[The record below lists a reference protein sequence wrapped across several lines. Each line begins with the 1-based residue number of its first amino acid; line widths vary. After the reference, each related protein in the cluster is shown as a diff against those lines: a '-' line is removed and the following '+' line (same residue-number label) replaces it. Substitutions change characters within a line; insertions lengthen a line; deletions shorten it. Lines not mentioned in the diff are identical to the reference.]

1 MLNNRF
7 ILVRRFNILLAI
19 LSLFL
24 LLITIRL
31 FWLQIYKNDFY
42 LERSKSN
49 SERIEPIKSL
59 RGLIFDR
66 NDNILAENILTYN
79 LEVDIENKSTEDL
92 NSIIGELSKIL
103 SISEHERDQFFKM
116 RSERKFLRKIPLKL
130 NVNNEELTFFAS
142 KKFLFPN
149 VTLKEEF
156 LRSYPHGKENAHL
169 IGYINR
175 ISKKDVEKFENDPEL
190 LNNYFGMSHIGKQGI
205 ENSFE
210 NSLRGKSGFKK
221 IRVNAKNSF
230 IAEIE
235 NKKALDGED
244 LILSIDLNLQR
255 KSHELLKNFKGSLI
269 MTDISNNEVLA
280 YQSNPVFDPNLF
292 VNGISFT
299 DWDKLN
305 TDPSKPMLDRVTNA
319 VYPPGSTIKPFLS
332 IAGLE
337 NNVINEDY
345 SINDPGFYQLPKTKK
360 IFMDW
365 KKEGHGNVNIITAI
379 AESCDVYFYDLA
391 YRLGIEKM
399 DNSLRKFSF
408 GQKTGINL
416 PIEKR
421 GILPSPEW
429 KLKHHKKKWNAYE
442 TINTSIG
449 QGDFLSSPAQLVHG
463 LNILLNNKQM
473 PPLSLIKDK
482 FSDVPLSDEKITDE
496 KYIEIVKRGMQEV
509 TSYNG
514 TFRSIANN
522 NKNKIAGKTG
532 TAQVF
537 SLKSQAYDEDNIAD
551 HLKDHSLF
559 IGYAPYDNPQVS
571 IAVIIENG
579 GHGSTVAAPIAKK
592 MIDFYFETIK

>member
-1 MLNNRF
+1 L
-7 ILVRRFNILLAI
+7 ILKIN
-19 LSLFL
+19 
-24 LLITIRL
+24 
-31 FWLQIYKNDFY
+31 LQK
-42 LERSKSN
+42 
-49 SERIEPIKSL
+49 
-59 RGLIFDR
+59 
-66 NDNILAENILTYN
+66 
-79 LEVDIENKSTEDL
+79 
-92 NSIIGELSKIL
+92 NSIQSLESY
-103 SISEHERDQFFKM
+103 HKM

-280 YQSNPVFDPNLF
+280 YQSNPTFDPNLF

-509 TSYNG
+509 TSSNG
-514 TFRSIANN
+514 TFRSIAKNN
-522 NKNKIAGKTG
+522 YNKIAGKTG

>member
-1 MLNNRF
+1 MLNSRF

-24 LLITIRL
+24 LLIAIRL

-92 NSIIGELSKIL
+92 NNIIGELSTIL
-103 SISEHERDQFFKM
+103 SISEHERDLFFKM
-116 RSERKFLRKIPLKL
+116 RSERKFLREIPLKI
-130 NVNNEELTFFAS
+130 NINNEELTFFVS
-142 KKFLFPN
+142 KKFLFPD
-149 VTLKEEF
+149 VTIKEDF
-156 LRSYPHGKENAHL
+156 LRSYPHGIENAHL
-169 IGYINR
+169 IGFINR
-175 ISKKDVEKFENDPEL
+175 ISKKDLEKIENDPEML
-190 LNNYFGMSHIGKQGI
+190 DAYFGMTHIGKQGI
-205 ENSFE
+205 ENAFE
-210 NSLRGKSGFKK
+210 NDLRGKSGFKK

-235 NKKALDGED
+235 NKKAVDGQD
-244 LILSIDLNLQR
+244 LILSIDLDLQR
-255 KSHELLKNFKGSLI
+255 KSHELLKNYKGSLI
-269 MTDISNNEVLA
+269 MTDISNSEVLA
-280 YQSNPVFDPNLF
+280 YQSNPSFDPNLF
-292 VNGISFT
+292 VNGISFAE
-299 DWDKLN
+299 WDKLN
-305 TDPSKPMLDRVTNA
+305 LDPDKPMLDRVTNA

-337 NNVINEDY
+337 NNIINEDY
-345 SINDPGFYQLPKTKK
+345 SISDPGFYQLPKTKK

-365 KKEGHGNVNIITAI
+365 KKEGHGNVNIVKAI

-399 DNSLRKFSF
+399 SDGLRKFSF

-416 PIEKR
+416 PSEKK

-463 LNILLNNKQM
+463 LNILLNNKPM

-482 FSDVPLSDEKITDE
+482 FSDVSLGIKKITDE

-509 TSYNG
+509 TSSNG

-522 NKNKIAGKTG
+522 NNNKIAGKTG

-537 SLKSQAYDEDNIAD
+537 SLKNQAYDENNIAD

-592 MIDFYFETIK
+592 MLDFYFETTK

>member
-79 LEVDIENKSTEDL
+79 IEIDIENKSTEDL

-190 LNNYFGMSHIGKQGI
+190 LDNYFGMSHIGKQGI

-280 YQSNPVFDPNLF
+280 YQSNPTFDPNLF

-473 PPLSLIKDK
+473 PPLSLIKDQ
-482 FSDVPLSDEKITDE
+482 FYDASLSGEKITDE

-509 TSYNG
+509 TSSNG

-522 NKNKIAGKTG
+522 NNNKIAGKTG

-537 SLKSQAYDEDNIAD
+537 SLKNQAYDENNIAD

-592 MIDFYFETIK
+592 MLDFYFETTK

>member
-7 ILVRRFNILLAI
+7 ILIRRFNILLAI

-79 LEVDIENKSTEDL
+79 LEIDIENKSIEEL
-92 NSIIGELSKIL
+92 NSIIDELSKIL
-103 SISEHERDQFFKM
+103 SLSEHERNLFFKM
-116 RSERKFLRKIPLKL
+116 RSERKFLRKIPLKI
-130 NVNNEELTFFAS
+130 NINNEELTFFVS
-142 KKFLFPN
+142 KKFLFPDI
-149 VTLKEEF
+149 TIKEEF
-156 LRSYPHGKENAHL
+156 LRSYPHGIENAHL
-169 IGYINR
+169 IGFINR
-175 ISKKDVEKFENDPEL
+175 ISKKDLKKIENDPEM
-190 LNNYFGMSHIGKQGI
+190 LNDYFGMTHIGKQGI

-210 NSLRGKSGFKK
+210 DSLRGKSGFKK

-235 NKKALDGED
+235 NKKALDGQD
-244 LILSIDLNLQR
+244 LILSIDLDLQR
-255 KSHELLKNFKGSLI
+255 KSHELLKNYKGSLI

-280 YQSNPVFDPNLF
+280 YQSNPSFDPNLF
-292 VNGISFT
+292 VNGISFS

-319 VYPPGSTIKPFLS
+319 AYPPGSTIKPFLS

-337 NNVINEDY
+337 NNIINEDY
-345 SINDPGFYQLPKTKK
+345 SISDPGFYQLPKTKK

-365 KKEGHGNVNIITAI
+365 KKEGHGNVNIINAI

-399 DNSLRKFSF
+399 DSSLSKFSF
-408 GQKTGINL
+408 GQQTGINL
-416 PIEKR
+416 PTEKS

-429 KLKHHKKKWNAYE
+429 KLKHLKKKWNAYE

-449 QGDFLSSPAQLVHG
+449 QGDFLSTPAQLVHG

-482 FSDVPLSDEKITDE
+482 FSDEPLRLEKITNE

-509 TSYNG
+509 TNTNG

-537 SLKSQAYDEDNIAD
+537 SLKNQAYDEDNIAD

>member
-1 MLNNRF
+1 MLNNRL
-7 ILVRRFNILLAI
+7 ILVQRFNILVAF
-19 LSLFL
+19 LFL
-24 LLITIRL
+24 IFLFIFLRL

-42 LERSKSN
+42 LESSKSN
-49 SERIEPIKSL
+49 YERIEPIKPL

-66 NDNILAENILTYN
+66 NNNILAENILTYN
-79 LEVDIENKSTEDL
+79 LEINIENKSKEDL
-92 NSIIGELSKIL
+92 NAIIEELSKIL
-103 SISEHERDQFFKM
+103 SISEHERNLFFKI
-116 RSERKFLRKIPLKL
+116 RTDRKFLRKIPLKT
-130 NVNNEELTFFAS
+130 NINNDELAFFVS
-142 KKFLFPN
+142 KKFLFPDVN
-149 VTLKEEF
+149 LKEEF
-156 LRSYPHGKENAHL
+156 LRSYKYGIENAHL

-175 ISKKDVEKFENDPEL
+175 ISKKDLERIENDPEKL
-190 LNNYFGMSHIGKQGI
+190 DNYFGITHIGKQGI

-221 IRVNAKNSF
+221 IRVNARNSY

-235 NKKALDGED
+235 NKKAFDGQD
-244 LILSIDLNLQR
+244 LTLSIDLDLQK
-255 KSHELLKNFKGSLI
+255 KSHELLKGYKGSLI
-269 MTDISNNEVLA
+269 ITDISNNEVLA
-280 YQSNPVFDPNLF
+280 YQSNPSFDPNLF
-292 VNGISFT
+292 VNGIGFSE
-299 DWDKLN
+299 WDKLN
-305 TDPSKPMLDRVTNA
+305 TDPNKPMLDRVTNA

-337 NNVINEDY
+337 NNIINADY

-365 KKEGHGNVNIITAI
+365 KKEGHGNVNIINAI

-399 DNSLRKFSF
+399 NKSLKKFAF

-416 PIEKR
+416 PSEKS

-429 KLKHHKKKWNAYE
+429 KLKRHKKKWNTYE

-449 QGDFLSSPAQLVHG
+449 QGDFLSSPAQLVHA
-463 LNILLNNKQM
+463 LNILLNNKEM

-482 FSDVPLSDEKITDE
+482 SSDVPLSVEKITDE
-496 KYIEIVKRGMQEV
+496 RYIETVKIGMQEV
-509 TSYNG
+509 TNSNG
-514 TFRSIANN
+514 TFRSIVNN
-522 NKNKIAGKTG
+522 NKNKLAGKTG

-537 SLKSQAYDEDNIAD
+537 SLKNQEYDEDNIAD

-559 IGYAPYDNPQVS
+559 IGYAPYDNPQIS

>member
-7 ILVRRFNILLAI
+7 ILVRRFNILLVI

-24 LLITIRL
+24 LLIAIRL

-66 NDNILAENILTYN
+66 NDNILADNILTYN
-79 LEVDIENKSTEDL
+79 LEIDIENKSSEEL
-92 NSIIGELSKIL
+92 NSIIDELSKIL
-103 SISEHERDQFFKM
+103 TISEHERDLFFKM
-116 RSERKFLRKIPLKL
+116 RSERKFLRKIPLKI
-130 NVNNEELTFFAS
+130 NINNEKLTFFVS
-142 KKFLFPN
+142 KKFLFPD

-156 LRSYPHGKENAHL
+156 LRSYPHGIENAHL

-175 ISKKDVEKFENDPEL
+175 ISKKDLEKIQNDPEML
-190 LNNYFGMSHIGKQGI
+190 DAYYGMTHIGKQGI

-210 NSLRGKSGFKK
+210 DSLRGKSGFKK

-235 NKKALDGED
+235 NKKALDGQD
-244 LILSIDLNLQR
+244 LILSINLDLQR
-255 KSHELLKNFKGSLI
+255 KSHELLKNYKGSLI
-269 MTDISNNEVLA
+269 MADISNNEVLA
-280 YQSNPVFDPNLF
+280 YQSNPSFDPNLF
-292 VNGISFT
+292 VNGISFA

-305 TDPSKPMLDRVTNA
+305 MDPNKPMLDRVTNA

-345 SINDPGFYQLPKTKK
+345 SINDPGFFQLPKTKK

-365 KKEGHGNVNIITAI
+365 KKEGHGNVSIINAI

-399 DNSLRKFSF
+399 DNSLKKFSF

-416 PIEKR
+416 PTEKS

-482 FSDVPLSDEKITDE
+482 FSDVPLSDKKITDE

-509 TSYNG
+509 TSSNG

-522 NKNKIAGKTG
+522 NMNKIAGKTG

>member
-7 ILVRRFNILLAI
+7 ILVRRFNILLVI
-19 LSLFL
+19 LFLFL

-49 SERIEPIKSL
+49 SERIEPIKPL

-66 NDNILAENILTYN
+66 NDYILAENILTYN
-79 LEVDIENKSTEDL
+79 LEIDIENKSTEEL
-92 NSIIGELSKIL
+92 YSIIGELSKIL
-103 SISEHERDQFFKM
+103 SISEHERDLFFKM
-116 RSERKFLRKIPLKL
+116 RSERKFLRKIPLKI
-130 NVNNEELTFFAS
+130 NINNEELTFFVS
-142 KKFLFPN
+142 KKFLFPD

-156 LRSYPHGKENAHL
+156 LRSYKYGIENAHL

-175 ISKKDVEKFENDPEL
+175 ISKKDLEKIENDPEML
-190 LNNYFGMSHIGKQGI
+190 DDYFGMTHIGKQGI

-221 IRVNAKNSF
+221 IRVNANNSF

-235 NKKALDGED
+235 NKKALDGQD
-244 LILSIDLNLQR
+244 LILSIDLNLQ
-255 KSHELLKNFKGSLI
+255 KQSHELLKNYKGSMI
-269 MTDISNNEVLA
+269 MTNISNNEVLA
-280 YQSNPVFDPNLF
+280 YQSNPSFDPNLF
-292 VNGISFT
+292 VNGISFA

-305 TDPSKPMLDRVTNA
+305 TDPNKPMLDRVTNA

-337 NNVINEDY
+337 NNVINKDY

-365 KKEGHGNVNIITAI
+365 KKEGHGNVNVITAI

-416 PIEKR
+416 PTEKS

-429 KLKHHKKKWNAYE
+429 KFKHHKKKWNAYE

-509 TSYNG
+509 TSSNG

-537 SLKSQAYDEDNIAD
+537 SLKSQTYDEDNIAD

-559 IGYAPYDNPQVS
+559 IGYAPHDNPQVS

-579 GHGSTVAAPIAKK
+579 GHGSTIAAPIAKK

>member
-1 MLNNRF
+1 MLNSRF
-7 ILVRRFNILLAI
+7 ILIRRYKILLAI
-19 LSLFL
+19 LSLFM
-24 LLITIRL
+24 LLIVIRL

-66 NDNILAENILTYN
+66 NDNILAENVLTYN
-79 LEVDIENKSTEDL
+79 LEIDIENKSTEDL
-92 NSIIGELSKIL
+92 NSIIEELSKVL
-103 SISEHERDQFFKM
+103 TISEHERNQFFKM
-116 RSERKFLRKIPLKL
+116 RSERKFLRKIPLKI
-130 NVNNEELTFFAS
+130 NVNNEELTFFVS
-142 KKFLFPN
+142 KKFLFPD

-156 LRSYPHGKENAHL
+156 LRSYPHGIENAHL

-175 ISKKDVEKFENDPEL
+175 ISKKDLERIENDPEL
-190 LNNYFGMSHIGKQGI
+190 LDDYFGLTHIGKQGI

-235 NKKALDGED
+235 NKNALDGQD
-244 LILSIDLNLQR
+244 LILSIDLSLQR
-255 KSHELLKNFKGSLI
+255 KSHELLKKYKGSLI
-269 MTDISNNEVLA
+269 ITDISNNEVLA
-280 YQSNPVFDPNLF
+280 YQSNPSFDPNLF

-337 NNVINEDY
+337 NNVINEDS

-365 KKEGHGNVNIITAI
+365 KKEGHGNVNIINAI

-399 DNSLRKFSF
+399 YISLRKFSF

-416 PIEKR
+416 PIEKS

-463 LNILLNNKQM
+463 LNILLNNKKM

-509 TSYNG
+509 TSTNG
-514 TFRSIANN
+514 TFRSIASNN
-522 NKNKIAGKTG
+522 YNKIAGKTG

-537 SLKSQAYDEDNIAD
+537 SLKNQAYDEDNIAD

-592 MIDFYFETIK
+592 MIDFYFEKMK

>member
-1 MLNNRF
+1 MLNSRF

-24 LLITIRL
+24 LLIAIRL

-92 NSIIGELSKIL
+92 NNIIGELSTIL
-103 SISEHERDQFFKM
+103 SISEHERDLFFKM
-116 RSERKFLRKIPLKL
+116 RSERKFLRKIPLKI
-130 NVNNEELTFFAS
+130 NINNEELVFFVS
-142 KKFLFPN
+142 KKYLFPD
-149 VTLKEEF
+149 VTIKEGF
-156 LRSYPHGKENAHL
+156 LRSYPHGIENAHL
-169 IGYINR
+169 IGFINR
-175 ISKKDVEKFENDPEL
+175 ISKKDLEKIENDPEML
-190 LNNYFGMSHIGKQGI
+190 DDYFGMTHIGKQGI

-210 NSLRGKSGFKK
+210 NDLRGKSGFKK

-235 NKKALDGED
+235 NKKALDGQD
-244 LILSIDLNLQR
+244 LILSIDLDLQR
-255 KSHELLKNFKGSLI
+255 KSHELLKNYKGSLI
-269 MTDISNNEVLA
+269 MTDISNSEVLA
-280 YQSNPVFDPNLF
+280 YQSNPSFDPNLF
-292 VNGISFT
+292 VNGISFAE
-299 DWDKLN
+299 WDKLN
-305 TDPSKPMLDRVTNA
+305 LDPDKPMLDRVTNA

-337 NNVINEDY
+337 NNIINEDY
-345 SINDPGFYQLPKTKK
+345 SISDPGFYQLPKTKK

-365 KKEGHGNVNIITAI
+365 KKEGHGNVNIVKAI

-399 DNSLRKFSF
+399 SDGLRKFSF

-416 PIEKR
+416 PSEKK

-449 QGDFLSSPAQLVHG
+449 QGDFLSSPAQLVHS
-463 LNILLNNKQM
+463 LNILLNNKPM

-482 FSDVPLSDEKITDE
+482 FSDVSLGIKKITDE

-509 TSYNG
+509 TSSNG

-522 NKNKIAGKTG
+522 NNNKIAGKTG

-537 SLKSQAYDEDNIAD
+537 SLKNQAYDENNIAD

-592 MIDFYFETIK
+592 MLDFYFETTK

>member
-7 ILVRRFNILLAI
+7 ILVRRFNILLTI

-24 LLITIRL
+24 LLIAIRL

-79 LEVDIENKSTEDL
+79 LEIDIENKSSVEL
-92 NSIIGELSKIL
+92 NSIIDELSKIL
-103 SISEHERDQFFKM
+103 TISEQERDVFFKM
-116 RSERKFLRKIPLKL
+116 RSERKFLRKIPLKI
-130 NVNNEELTFFAS
+130 NINNEELTFFVS
-142 KKFLFPN
+142 KKFLFPDVN
-149 VTLKEEF
+149 IKEEF
-156 LRSYPHGKENAHL
+156 LRRYPHGIENAHL

-175 ISKKDVEKFENDPEL
+175 ISKKDIDKIENDPEM
-190 LNNYFGMSHIGKQGI
+190 LNDYFGMSHIGKQGI

-210 NSLRGKSGFKK
+210 DSLHGKSGFKK

-235 NKKALDGED
+235 NKKALDGQD

-255 KSHELLKNFKGSLI
+255 KSHELLKNYKGSLI
-269 MTDISNNEVLA
+269 MTEISNNEVLA
-280 YQSNPVFDPNLF
+280 YQSNPSFNPNLF

-337 NNVINEDY
+337 NNIINADY
-345 SINDPGFYQLPKTKK
+345 SINDPGFFQLPKTKK

-365 KKEGHGNVNIITAI
+365 KKEGHGNVSIISAI

-399 DNSLRKFSF
+399 DNSLKKFSF

-416 PIEKR
+416 PTEKS

-482 FSDVPLSDEKITDE
+482 FSDVPLSDKKITDE

-509 TSYNG
+509 TSSNG

-522 NKNKIAGKTG
+522 NMNKIAGKTG

>member
-79 LEVDIENKSTEDL
+79 IEIDIENKSTEDL

-130 NVNNEELTFFAS
+130 NVNNEELTFFVS
-142 KKFLFPN
+142 KKFLFPD

-190 LNNYFGMSHIGKQGI
+190 LDNYFGMSHIGKQGI

-280 YQSNPVFDPNLF
+280 YQSNPTFDPNLF

-509 TSYNG
+509 TSSNG

>member
-79 LEVDIENKSTEDL
+79 IEIDIENKSTEDL

-116 RSERKFLRKIPLKL
+116 RSERKFIRKIPLKL

-190 LNNYFGMSHIGKQGI
+190 LDNYFGMSHIGKQGI

-235 NKKALDGED
+235 NKKALDGQD

-280 YQSNPVFDPNLF
+280 YQSNPTFDPNLF

-496 KYIEIVKRGMQEV
+496 KYIEIVKKGMQEV
-509 TSYNG
+509 TNTNG

-522 NKNKIAGKTG
+522 NNNKIAGKTG

-537 SLKSQAYDEDNIAD
+537 SLKNQAYDEDNIAD

-559 IGYAPYDNPQVS
+559 IGYAPYDNPKVS

>member
-7 ILVRRFNILLAI
+7 ILVRRFNFLLAI

-24 LLITIRL
+24 LLIAIRL

-79 LEVDIENKSTEDL
+79 LEIDIENKSSEEL

-103 SISEHERDQFFKM
+103 SISEHERDLFFKM
-116 RSERKFLRKIPLKL
+116 RSERKFLRKIPLKI
-130 NVNNEELTFFAS
+130 NINNEELTFFAS
-142 KKFLFPN
+142 KKFLFPD

-156 LRSYPHGKENAHL
+156 LRSYPHGIENAHL

-175 ISKKDVEKFENDPEL
+175 ISKKDLEKIENDPEML
-190 LNNYFGMSHIGKQGI
+190 DDYFGMTHIGKQGI

-210 NSLRGKSGFKK
+210 DSLRGKSGFKK

-255 KSHELLKNFKGSLI
+255 KSHDLLKNYKGSLI

-280 YQSNPVFDPNLF
+280 YQSNPTFDPNLF

-305 TDPSKPMLDRVTNA
+305 MDPSKPMLDRVTNA

-337 NNVINEDY
+337 NNVINTDY
-345 SINDPGFYQLPKTKK
+345 SINDPGFFQLPKTKK

-416 PIEKR
+416 PTEKS

-482 FSDVPLSDEKITDE
+482 FYDASLSGEKITDE

-509 TSYNG
+509 TSSNG

>member
-7 ILVRRFNILLAI
+7 ILVRRFNILLVT

-24 LLITIRL
+24 LLIAIRL

-79 LEVDIENKSTEDL
+79 LEIDIENKSSEEL
-92 NSIIGELSKIL
+92 NSIIDELSKIL
-103 SISEHERDQFFKM
+103 TISEHERDLFFKM
-116 RSERKFLRKIPLKL
+116 RSERKFLRKIPLKI
-130 NVNNEELTFFAS
+130 NINNEELTFFVS
-142 KKFLFPN
+142 KKFLFPD
-149 VTLKEEF
+149 VTIKEEF
-156 LRSYPHGKENAHL
+156 LRSYPHGIENAHL

-175 ISKKDVEKFENDPEL
+175 ISKKDLQKIQNDPEML
-190 LNNYFGMSHIGKQGI
+190 DAYFGMTHIGKQGI

-210 NSLRGKSGFKK
+210 DSLRGKSGFKK

-235 NKKALDGED
+235 NKKALDGQD
-244 LILSIDLNLQR
+244 LILSINLDLQR
-255 KSHELLKNFKGSLI
+255 KSHELLKNYKGSLI
-269 MTDISNNEVLA
+269 MADISNNEILA
-280 YQSNPVFDPNLF
+280 YQSNPSFDPNLF
-292 VNGISFT
+292 VNGISFS

-345 SINDPGFYQLPKTKK
+345 SINDPGFFQLPKTKK

-365 KKEGHGNVNIITAI
+365 KKEGHGNVNIINAI

-399 DNSLRKFSF
+399 DNSLKKFSF

-416 PIEKR
+416 PTEKS

-482 FSDVPLSDEKITDE
+482 FSDVPLSDKKITDE

-509 TSYNG
+509 TSSNG

-522 NKNKIAGKTG
+522 NMNKIAGKTG

>member
-1 MLNNRF
+1 MLNSRF

-24 LLITIRL
+24 LLIAIRL

-66 NDNILAENILTYN
+66 NDNIVAENILTYN

-92 NSIIGELSKIL
+92 NNIIGELSTIL
-103 SISEHERDQFFKM
+103 SISEHERDLFFKM
-116 RSERKFLRKIPLKL
+116 RSERKFLREIPLKI
-130 NVNNEELTFFAS
+130 NINNEELTFFVS
-142 KKFLFPN
+142 KKFLFPD
-149 VTLKEEF
+149 VTIKEDF
-156 LRSYPHGKENAHL
+156 LRSYPHGIENAHL
-169 IGYINR
+169 IGFINR
-175 ISKKDVEKFENDPEL
+175 ISKKDLEKIVNDPEML
-190 LNNYFGMSHIGKQGI
+190 DAYFGMTHIGKQGI

-210 NSLRGKSGFKK
+210 NDLRGKSGFKK

-235 NKKALDGED
+235 NKKALDGQD
-244 LILSIDLNLQR
+244 LILSIDLDLQR
-255 KSHELLKNFKGSLI
+255 KSHELLKNYKGSLI
-269 MTDISNNEVLA
+269 MTDISNSEVLA
-280 YQSNPVFDPNLF
+280 YQSNPGFDPNLF

-299 DWDKLN
+299 EWDKLN
-305 TDPSKPMLDRVTNA
+305 LDPDKPMLDRVTNA

-337 NNVINEDY
+337 NNIINEDY
-345 SINDPGFYQLPKTKK
+345 SISDPGFYQLPKTKK

-365 KKEGHGNVNIITAI
+365 KKEGHGNVNIVKAI

-399 DNSLRKFSF
+399 SDGMRKFSF

-416 PIEKR
+416 PSEKK

-449 QGDFLSSPAQLVHG
+449 QGDFLSSPAQLVHS
-463 LNILLNNKQM
+463 LNILLNNKPM

-482 FSDVPLSDEKITDE
+482 FSDVSLGIKKITDE

-509 TSYNG
+509 TSSNG

-522 NKNKIAGKTG
+522 NNNKIAGKTG

-537 SLKSQAYDEDNIAD
+537 SLKNQAYDENNIAD

-592 MIDFYFETIK
+592 MLDFYFETTK

>member
-24 LLITIRL
+24 LLIAIRL

-79 LEVDIENKSTEDL
+79 LEIDIENKSLEEL

-103 SISEHERDQFFKM
+103 SISEHERDLFFKM
-116 RSERKFLRKIPLKL
+116 RSERKFLRKIPLKI
-130 NVNNEELTFFAS
+130 NINNEELTFFAS
-142 KKFLFPN
+142 KKFLFPDVN
-149 VTLKEEF
+149 LKEEF
-156 LRSYPHGKENAHL
+156 LRSYPHGIENAHL

-175 ISKKDVEKFENDPEL
+175 ISKKDLEKIENDPEML
-190 LNNYFGMSHIGKQGI
+190 DDYFGMTHIGKQGI

-210 NSLRGKSGFKK
+210 DSLRGKSGFKK

-255 KSHELLKNFKGSLI
+255 KSHELLKNYKGSLI

-280 YQSNPVFDPNLF
+280 YQSNPAFDPNLF
-292 VNGISFT
+292 VNGISFA

-305 TDPSKPMLDRVTNA
+305 MDPSKPMLDRVTNA

-337 NNVINEDY
+337 NNVINTDY
-345 SINDPGFYQLPKTKK
+345 SINDPGFFQLPKTKK

-416 PIEKR
+416 PTEKS

-482 FSDVPLSDEKITDE
+482 FSDVPLSNEKITDE
-496 KYIEIVKRGMQEV
+496 KYIEIVKKGMQEV
-509 TSYNG
+509 TSSNG

-537 SLKSQAYDEDNIAD
+537 SLKSQTYDEDNIAD

>member
-79 LEVDIENKSTEDL
+79 IEIDIENKSSEEL

-280 YQSNPVFDPNLF
+280 YQSNPTFDPNLF

-509 TSYNG
+509 TSSNG
-514 TFRSIANN
+514 TFRSIAKNN
-522 NKNKIAGKTG
+522 YNKIAGKTG

>member
-79 LEVDIENKSTEDL
+79 IEIDIENKSTEDL

-116 RSERKFLRKIPLKL
+116 RSERKFIRKIPLKL
-130 NVNNEELTFFAS
+130 NINNEELTFFAS

-190 LNNYFGMSHIGKQGI
+190 LDNYFGMSHIGKQGI

-280 YQSNPVFDPNLF
+280 YQSNPTFDPNLF

-509 TSYNG
+509 TSSNG
-514 TFRSIANN
+514 TFRSIAKNN
-522 NKNKIAGKTG
+522 YNKIAGKTG

>member
-79 LEVDIENKSTEDL
+79 IEIDIENKSTEDL

-280 YQSNPVFDPNLF
+280 YQSNPTFDPNLF

-509 TSYNG
+509 TSSNG
-514 TFRSIANN
+514 TFRSIAKNN
-522 NKNKIAGKTG
+522 YNKIAGKTG

>member
-7 ILVRRFNILLAI
+7 ILIRRFNILLAI

-24 LLITIRL
+24 LLIAIRL

-79 LEVDIENKSTEDL
+79 LEIDIENKSSEEL

-103 SISEHERDQFFKM
+103 SISEHERGLFFKM
-116 RSERKFLRKIPLKL
+116 RSERKFLRKIPLKI
-130 NVNNEELTFFAS
+130 NINNEELTFFAS
-142 KKFLFPN
+142 KKFLFPD

-156 LRSYPHGKENAHL
+156 LRSYPHGIENAHL

-175 ISKKDVEKFENDPEL
+175 ISKKDLERIENDPEML
-190 LNNYFGMSHIGKQGI
+190 DDYFGMTHIGKQGI

-210 NSLRGKSGFKK
+210 DSLRGKSGFKK

-255 KSHELLKNFKGSLI
+255 KSHELLKNYKGSLI

-280 YQSNPVFDPNLF
+280 YQSNPTFDPNLF
-292 VNGISFT
+292 VNGISFA

-305 TDPSKPMLDRVTNA
+305 MDPSKPMLDRVTNA

-337 NNVINEDY
+337 NNVINTEY
-345 SINDPGFYQLPKTKK
+345 SINDPGFFQLPKTKK

-365 KKEGHGNVNIITAI
+365 KKEGHGNVNIISAI

-416 PIEKR
+416 PTEKS

-429 KLKHHKKKWNAYE
+429 KLKHHKKKWDAYE

-473 PPLSLIKDK
+473 PPLTLIKDK
-482 FSDVPLSDEKITDE
+482 FYDASLSGKKITDE
-496 KYIEIVKRGMQEV
+496 KYIEIVKKGMQEV
-509 TSYNG
+509 TSSNG

-537 SLKSQAYDEDNIAD
+537 SLKSQTYDENNIAD

>member
-1 MLNNRF
+1 MLNSRF

-24 LLITIRL
+24 LLIAIRL

-92 NSIIGELSKIL
+92 NNIIGKLSTIL
-103 SISEHERDQFFKM
+103 SISEHERDLFFKM
-116 RSERKFLRKIPLKL
+116 RSERKFLRKIPLKI
-130 NVNNEELTFFAS
+130 NINNEELTFFVS
-142 KKFLFPN
+142 KKFLFPD
-149 VTLKEEF
+149 VTIKEDF
-156 LRSYPHGKENAHL
+156 LRSYPHGIENAHL
-169 IGYINR
+169 IGFINR
-175 ISKKDVEKFENDPEL
+175 ISKKDLEKIENDPEML
-190 LNNYFGMSHIGKQGI
+190 DAYFGMTHIGKQGI

-210 NSLRGKSGFKK
+210 NDLRGKSGFKK

-235 NKKALDGED
+235 NKKALDGQD
-244 LILSIDLNLQR
+244 LILSIDLDLQR
-255 KSHELLKNFKGSLI
+255 KSHELLKNYKGSLI
-269 MTDISNNEVLA
+269 MTDISNSEVLA
-280 YQSNPVFDPNLF
+280 YQSNPSFDPNLF
-292 VNGISFT
+292 VNGISFAE
-299 DWDKLN
+299 WDKLN
-305 TDPSKPMLDRVTNA
+305 LDPDKPMLDRVTNA

-337 NNVINEDY
+337 NNIINEDY
-345 SINDPGFYQLPKTKK
+345 SISDPGFYQLPKTKK

-365 KKEGHGNVNIITAI
+365 KKEGHGNVNIVKAI

-391 YRLGIEKM
+391 YRLGIENM
-399 DNSLRKFSF
+399 SDGLRKFSF

-416 PIEKR
+416 PSEKK

-463 LNILLNNKQM
+463 LNILLNNKPM
-473 PPLSLIKDK
+473 PPLRLIKDK
-482 FSDVPLSDEKITDE
+482 FSDVSLGVKKITDE

-509 TSYNG
+509 TSSNG

-522 NKNKIAGKTG
+522 NNNKIAGKTG

-537 SLKSQAYDEDNIAD
+537 SLKNQAYDENNIAD

-592 MIDFYFETIK
+592 MLDFYFETTK

>member
-79 LEVDIENKSTEDL
+79 IEIDIENKSTEDL

-116 RSERKFLRKIPLKL
+116 RSERKFIRKIPLKL

-280 YQSNPVFDPNLF
+280 YQSNPSFDPNLF

-509 TSYNG
+509 TSSNG
-514 TFRSIANN
+514 TFRSIAKNN
-522 NKNKIAGKTG
+522 YNKIAGKTG

>member
-24 LLITIRL
+24 LLIAIRL

-79 LEVDIENKSTEDL
+79 LEIDIENKSLEEL

-103 SISEHERDQFFKM
+103 SVSEHERDLFFKM
-116 RSERKFLRKIPLKL
+116 RSERKFLRKIPLKI
-130 NVNNEELTFFAS
+130 NINNEELTFFVS
-142 KKFLFPN
+142 KKFLFPD
-149 VTLKEEF
+149 VTIKEEF

-175 ISKKDVEKFENDPEL
+175 ISKKDLEKIQNDPEML
-190 LNNYFGMSHIGKQGI
+190 DDYFGMTHIGKQGI

-210 NSLRGKSGFKK
+210 DSLKGKSGFKK

-255 KSHELLKNFKGSLI
+255 KSHDLLKNYKGSLI

-280 YQSNPVFDPNLF
+280 YQSNPTFDPNLF
-292 VNGISFT
+292 VNGISFA

-305 TDPSKPMLDRVTNA
+305 MDPSKPMLDRVTNA

-337 NNVINEDY
+337 NNVINTDY
-345 SINDPGFYQLPKTKK
+345 SINDPGYFQLPKTKK

-416 PIEKR
+416 PTEKS

-482 FSDVPLSDEKITDE
+482 FSDVPLSNEKITDE
-496 KYIEIVKRGMQEV
+496 KYIEIVKKGMQEV
-509 TSYNG
+509 TSSNG

-592 MIDFYFETIK
+592 MIDFYYETIK

>member
-79 LEVDIENKSTEDL
+79 IEIDIENKSTEDL

-190 LNNYFGMSHIGKQGI
+190 LDNYFGMSHIGKQGI

-280 YQSNPVFDPNLF
+280 YQSNPTFDPNLF

-509 TSYNG
+509 TSSNG
-514 TFRSIANN
+514 TFRSIAKNN
-522 NKNKIAGKTG
+522 YNKIAGKTG

>member
-79 LEVDIENKSTEDL
+79 IEIDIENKSTEDL

-190 LNNYFGMSHIGKQGI
+190 LDNYFGMSHIGKQGI

-280 YQSNPVFDPNLF
+280 YQSNPTFDPNLF

-360 IFMDW
+360 IFTDW

-509 TSYNG
+509 TSSNG
-514 TFRSIANN
+514 TFRSIAKNN
-522 NKNKIAGKTG
+522 YNKIAGKTG

>member
-79 LEVDIENKSTEDL
+79 IEIDIENKSTEDL

-280 YQSNPVFDPNLF
+280 YQSNPTFDPNLF

-482 FSDVPLSDEKITDE
+482 FSDVLLSDEKITDE

-509 TSYNG
+509 TSSNG
-514 TFRSIANN
+514 TFRSIAKNN
-522 NKNKIAGKTG
+522 YNKIAGKTG

>member
-79 LEVDIENKSTEDL
+79 IEIDIENKSTEDL

-175 ISKKDVEKFENDPEL
+175 ISKKDIEKFENDPEL

-280 YQSNPVFDPNLF
+280 YQSNPTFDPNLF

-509 TSYNG
+509 TSSNG
-514 TFRSIANN
+514 TFRSIAKNN
-522 NKNKIAGKTG
+522 YNKIAGKTG

-592 MIDFYFETIK
+592 MIDFYFEKIK

>member
-7 ILVRRFNILLAI
+7 ILVRRFKILLTI

-24 LLITIRL
+24 LLIVVRL

-49 SERIEPIKSL
+49 SERIEPIKPL

-66 NDNILAENILTYN
+66 NDNVLAENILTYN
-79 LEVDIENKSTEDL
+79 LEVDIENKTKDDL
-92 NSIIGELSKIL
+92 ISIINELSKTL
-103 SISEHERDQFFKM
+103 SISEHERDLFFKIHA
-116 RSERKFLRKIPLKL
+116 ERKFLRKIPLKRNINSNEL
-130 NVNNEELTFFAS
+130 NFFVS
-142 KKFLFPN
+142 KKYAYPE

-156 LRSYPHGKENAHL
+156 LRSYPHAEENAHL

-175 ISKKDVEKFENDPEL
+175 ISKTDLELIESDPDMLES
-190 LNNYFGMSHIGKQGI
+190 YFGMTHKGKQGI
-205 ENSFE
+205 ENSYE
-210 NSLRGKSGFKK
+210 TSLRGKSGYKK

-230 IAEIE
+230 VADIE
-235 NKKALDGED
+235 NKKSFDGQD
-244 LILSIDLNLQR
+244 LILSVDLDLQR
-255 KSHELLKNFKGSLI
+255 KSHELLKDFKGSLI

-280 YQSNPVFDPNLF
+280 YQSNPSFNPNHF
-292 VNGISFT
+292 VNGISFSE
-299 DWDKLN
+299 WDKLN
-305 TDPSKPMLDRVTNA
+305 TDPKKPMLDRVSNA

-337 NNVINEDY
+337 NNIINEDY
-345 SINDPGFYQLPKTKK
+345 SISDPGFYQLPKTKK
-360 IFMDW
+360 LFMDW
-365 KKEGHGNVNIITAI
+365 KKEGHGNVNIISAI

-399 DNSLRKFSF
+399 SASLRKFAF

-416 PIEKR
+416 PVEKK

-429 KLKHHKKKWNAYE
+429 KLKSHGKKWNAYE

-449 QGDFLSSPAQLVHG
+449 QGDFLSSPAQLVRG

-473 PPLSLIKDK
+473 PALSLIKGEI
-482 FSDVPLSDEKITDE
+482 SDAPVNNEKITDE
-496 KYIEIVKRGMQEV
+496 KYIEIVKRGMQQV
-509 TSYNG
+509 TSSNG

-537 SLKSQAYDEDNIAD
+537 SLKNQAYDEDNIAD

-559 IGYAPYDNPQVS
+559 IGYAPYDNPQIS

>member
-1 MLNNRF
+1 MLNSRF

-24 LLITIRL
+24 LLIAIRL

-92 NSIIGELSKIL
+92 NNIIGELSAIL
-103 SISEHERDQFFKM
+103 SISEHERDLFFKM
-116 RSERKFLRKIPLKL
+116 RSERKFLREIPLKI
-130 NVNNEELTFFAS
+130 NINNEELTFFVS
-142 KKFLFPN
+142 KKFLFPD
-149 VTLKEEF
+149 VTIKEDF
-156 LRSYPHGKENAHL
+156 LRSYPHGIENAHL
-169 IGYINR
+169 IGFINR
-175 ISKKDVEKFENDPEL
+175 ISKKDLEKIENDPEML
-190 LNNYFGMSHIGKQGI
+190 DAYFGMTHIGKQGI

-210 NSLRGKSGFKK
+210 NDLRGKSGFKK

-235 NKKALDGED
+235 NKKALDGQD
-244 LILSIDLNLQR
+244 LILSIDLDLQR
-255 KSHELLKNFKGSLI
+255 KSHELLKNYKGSLI
-269 MTDISNNEVLA
+269 MTDISNSEVLA
-280 YQSNPVFDPNLF
+280 YQSNPSFDPNLF
-292 VNGISFT
+292 VNGISFAE
-299 DWDKLN
+299 WDKLN
-305 TDPSKPMLDRVTNA
+305 LDPDKPMLDRVTNA

-337 NNVINEDY
+337 NNIINEDY
-345 SINDPGFYQLPKTKK
+345 SISDPGFYQLPKTKK

-365 KKEGHGNVNIITAI
+365 KKEGHGNVNIVKAI

-399 DNSLRKFSF
+399 SDGLQKFSF

-416 PIEKR
+416 PSEKK

-449 QGDFLSSPAQLVHG
+449 QGDFLSSPAQLIHS
-463 LNILLNNKQM
+463 LNILLNNKPM

-482 FSDVPLSDEKITDE
+482 FSDVSLGIKKITDE

-509 TSYNG
+509 TSSNG

-522 NKNKIAGKTG
+522 NNNKIAGKTG

-537 SLKSQAYDEDNIAD
+537 SLKNQAYDENNIAD

-592 MIDFYFETIK
+592 MLDFYFETTK